1 MRGMTASGLAAVKAS
16 PLAEI
21 PAAALRIAAGFATG
35 RVEGLD
41 AVVVKPGTAEGEV
54 LITAAQ
60 PCRAVELTVQ
70 GTCKR
75 QLGLPVNALRG
86 ALRRDPDAEHV
97 VVVDGGDVG
106 LISVRTFSTAC
117 TVAVSMPECMD
128 AALNLPSTTPGP
140 CELRFD
146 ARLLSKALNDLQPL
160 SEIKVHAFR
169 DGLALYGTAE
179 AFTGIALVAGIK
191 DKENPKPRKE

>member
-16 PLAEI
+16 PLAEM

-60 PCRAVELTVQ
+60 PYRAVQITVQ
-70 GTCKR
+70 GSCKR
-75 QLGLPVNALRG
+75 QLGLPVQALRT

-97 VVVDGGDVG
+97 VIVDGGDVG
-106 LISVRTFSTAC
+106 LVSVRTFSPSC
-117 TVAVSMPECMD
+117 TVAVAMPECID
-128 AALNLPSTTPGP
+128 AALNLPPTTPGP
-140 CELRFD
+140 CEVRFD
-146 ARLLSKALNDLQPL
+146 TSLLSSMLRDLQPL
-160 SEIKVHAFR
+160 NDVQLEPFST
-169 DGLALYGTAE
+169 GLALSGQGDGYTVL
-179 AFTGIALVAGIK
+179 ALIAGI
-191 DKENPKPRKE
+191 EP